1 MAVAPPAL
9 AARTAAAAP
18 GVVVGSAV
26 ARACAGAAPS
36 LAPVDAPSER
46 GLAGQP
52 LAAVAALE
60 GNLAQHGLRAP
71 RATHKSATR
80 EAKGEGA
87 CEREAPEPPRPAL
100 KNEARKA

>member
-9 AARTAAAAP
+9 AARTAAAAT

-26 ARACAGAAPS
+26 ARACARAAPS
-36 LAPVDAPSER
+36 LPPVDAPTER

-60 GNLAQHGLRAP
+60 GNLAQPGPRAP
-71 RATHKSATR
+71 LTN
-80 EAKGEGA
+80 
-87 CEREAPEPPRPAL
+87 PRRGKQKEKELA
-100 KNEARKA
+100 NEKIPNRRVPR